1 MTAPSKLILGRQL
14 RPVRMHREEPR
25 MRLGQGCEAKGGLR
39 LSQLASDGLPVGP
52 LPRGSVWHRSGEA
65 A

>member
-14 RPVRMHREEPR
+14 RPVRMHCQEAR
-25 MRLGQGCEAKGGLR
+25 MRLSPRAEAKASLH
-39 LSQLASDGLPVGP
+39 LSQLASHLKPVGP
-52 LPRGSVWHRSGEA
+52 LSCGSVWHRSGEA